1 MKIVMNAKYTKWM
14 KDATEQQ
21 KKRYPMMAAAH
32 SASLINNGGV
42 IPSDIYIISDID
54 NDKYINLLTSVGVNI
69 INCRSGQYM
78 DKFPQCI
85 KVAKMHPK
93 ELICWLDADM
103 FLFKKTD
110 FCSSIERMIGDGEM
124 LVGEGS
130 NFNTSEKIRRCTE
143 KWNDKDFFD
152 TWGFSVT
159 DLLSWSESTCQKWVL
174 GAVTA
179 AKAEML
185 INREDQLSINV
196 NDELLT
202 FIMSKLNK
210 VARVPCSFCVE
221 PHQMNDLVIKGVDSS
236 EYFYNKDSKNPNSS
250 MEDFYW
256 VHYGGGYKLQEKT
269 HVDIFLNN
277 SIELY
282 FGSI

>member
-1 MKIVMNAKYTKWM
+1 MNAKYTNWI

-32 SASLINNGGV
+32 AASLINNGGV
-42 IPSDIYIISDID
+42 IPSDIYIVSNIN
-54 NDKYINLLTSVGVNI
+54 NDKYIELLTSVGVNI
-69 INCRSGQYM
+69 INCTSNQYM

-103 FLFKKTD
+103 FLFKKID
-110 FCSSIERMIGDGEM
+110 FCSSIERMIGGADM

-130 NFNTSEKIRRCTE
+130 NFNASEKIRRSTA

-152 TWGFSVT
+152 TWGFSVD
-159 DLLSWSESTCQKWVL
+159 DLLSWSESTRQKWVL
-174 GAVTA
+174 GAITA

-185 INREDQLSINV
+185 IHKENQLSINV

-221 PHQMNDLVIKGVDSS
+221 PHQMNDLVIKNVDSKWC
-236 EYFYNKDSKNPNSS
+236 FYNKDPRNPSS
-250 MEDFYW
+250 SIEDFYW